1 MSAYPFARLGLAGT
15 LAALAGC
22 QADWVREHPLG
33 CRSDEQSLLRDTLYF
48 GRAIPG
54 GGEVDEAAWQRFDRE
69 VLARAFPRGYT
80 TLDARGHWRGDDGAP
95 VSEASRVVIVVH
107 DGGSASEAALHGV
120 VDAYR
125 ERFHQESVLRERAAV
140 CVAF

>member
-1 MSAYPFARLGLAGT
+1 MHPFARLGLAGA

-22 QADWVREHPLG
+22 HAQWVRDHPLG
-33 CRSDEQSLLRDTLYF
+33 CGSDEQSLLRDTLYF

-54 GGEVDEAAWQRFDRE
+54 GGEVDETAWQRFDAD

-80 TLDARGHWRGDDGAP
+80 TLDARGHWLGRDGAP
-95 VSEASRVVIVVH
+95 VSEASRVVVVVH
-107 DGGSASEAALHGV
+107 AGDAASEAALRSV

-125 ERFHQESVLRERAAV
+125 GRFHQESVLRERSAV